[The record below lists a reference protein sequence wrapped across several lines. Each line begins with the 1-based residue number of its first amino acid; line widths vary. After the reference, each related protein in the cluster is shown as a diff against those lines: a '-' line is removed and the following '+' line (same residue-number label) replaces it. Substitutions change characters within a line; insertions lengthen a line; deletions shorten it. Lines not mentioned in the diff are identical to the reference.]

1 MSTATKQKYLGQAGL
16 IAFITV
22 MNMFIPLST
31 DLYLPALPSMSGYF
45 QVSATLTNLT
55 LVSFFFFYAVGTLL
69 WGPPSDKYGRRP
81 ILLIGTAIY
90 VTASVGCALSV
101 NVYMMIAMRILQGL
115 GAGSITS
122 VSMALIKDCFQG
134 QKRENILA
142 VVQSMAGIAP
152 MIAPIIGALILQFA
166 TWRATFWLL
175 AIIGT
180 LCLITAFFYQET
192 LPEAE
197 RYDGTLLGS
206 LGRLVVVGRQLNFL
220 APAVIFALY
229 SLPFMGYIA
238 ISSYIYVD
246 YFGLSEQVYS
256 YFFAANACISLIGP
270 VLYVKFFRR
279 LDKRIFATASMLVA
293 ILCGAVMLTVGKWS
307 PWLFLISFA
316 PFSLMGTAVR
326 PFSTNMMLDQ
336 VKADT
341 GSASSLINAIN
352 TVMGSIG
359 MVLASMAW
367 HNIVSG
373 LGMIIAVVSVIELLL
388 WLALMQSKI
397 ELVGVTKAQA

>member
-16 IAFITV
+16 VAFITV

-90 VTASVGCALSV
+90 VAASVGCALSV

-122 VSMALIKDCFQG
+122 VSMALIRDCFQG

-175 AIIGT
+175 AIIGA

-192 LPEAE
+192 LPETE
-197 RYDGTLLGS
+197 RYEGTLLGS

-256 YFFAANACISLIGP
+256 YFFAANACVSLIGP

-279 LDKRIFATASMLVA
+279 LDKRIFATASMILA

-367 HNIVSG
+367 SNIVTG
-373 LGMIIAVVSVIELLL
+373 LGMIIAVVSVIELAAWLL
-388 WLALMQSKI
+388 LMRSRVQ
-397 ELVGVTKAQA
+397 LVGVDKG

>member
-16 IAFITV
+16 VAFITV

-90 VTASVGCALSV
+90 VAASVGCALSV

-166 TWRATFWLL
+166 AWRATFWLL
-175 AIIGT
+175 AIIGA

-192 LPEAE
+192 LPETE
-197 RYDGTLLGS
+197 RYEGTLLGS

-256 YFFAANACISLIGP
+256 YFFAADACVSLIGP

-279 LDKRIFATASMLVA
+279 LDKRIFATASMILA

-367 HNIVSG
+367 SNIVTG
-373 LGMIIAVVSVIELLL
+373 LGMIIAVVSVIELAAWLL
-388 WLALMQSKI
+388 LMRSRVQ
-397 ELVGVTKAQA
+397 LVGVDKG

>member
-16 IAFITV
+16 VAFITV

-90 VTASVGCALSV
+90 VAASVGCALSV

-175 AIIGT
+175 AIIGA

-192 LPEAE
+192 LPETE
-197 RYDGTLLGS
+197 RYEGTLLGS

-256 YFFAANACISLIGP
+256 YFFAANACVSLIGP

-279 LDKRIFATASMLVA
+279 LDKRIFATASMILA

-367 HNIVSG
+367 SNIVTG
-373 LGMIIAVVSVIELLL
+373 LGMIIAVVSVIELAAWLL
-388 WLALMQSKI
+388 LMRSRVQ
-397 ELVGVTKAQA
+397 LVGVDKG

>member
-16 IAFITV
+16 VAFITV

-90 VTASVGCALSV
+90 VAASVGCALSV

-175 AIIGT
+175 AIIGA

-192 LPEAE
+192 LPETE
-197 RYDGTLLGS
+197 RYEGTLLGS

-256 YFFAANACISLIGP
+256 YFFAANACVSLIGP

-279 LDKRIFATASMLVA
+279 LDKRIFATANMILA

-367 HNIVSG
+367 SNIVTG
-373 LGMIIAVVSVIELLL
+373 LGMIIAVVSVIELAAWLL
-388 WLALMQSKI
+388 LMRSRVQ
-397 ELVGVTKAQA
+397 LVGVDKG

>member
-1 MSTATKQKYLGQAGL
+1 MSTASKQKYLGQGGL
-16 IAFITV
+16 VAFITV

-81 ILLIGTAIY
+81 ILILGTAIY
-90 VTASVGCALSV
+90 AAASVGCALSID
-101 NVYMMIAMRILQGL
+101 VYMMIAMRILQGL

-134 QKRENILA
+134 QRRENILA

-152 MIAPIIGALILQFA
+152 MIAPILGALILQFT

-197 RYDGTLLGS
+197 RYEGTLLGS
-206 LGRLVVVGRQLNFL
+206 LGRLVVVGRQMQFL
-220 APAVIFALY
+220 APTVIFALY

-256 YFFAANACISLIGP
+256 YFFAANACVSLIGP
-270 VLYVKFFRR
+270 ILYVKFFRR
-279 LDKRIFATASMLVA
+279 FDKRAFATGSMVLAIVCGVA
-293 ILCGAVMLTVGKWS
+293 MLTVGKWS

-326 PFSTNMMLDQ
+326 PFSTNIMLDQ
-336 VKADT
+336 VQSDT
-341 GSASSLINAIN
+341 GSASSLINAVN

-359 MVLASMAW
+359 MVAASMAW
-367 HNIVSG
+367 SNIVSG
-373 LGMIIAVVSVIELLL
+373 LGVIIAAVSLV
-388 WLALMQSKI
+388 
-397 ELVGVTKAQA
+397 ELVLWQALLHSKVQLVGLDKA